1 MACTLV
7 PVPGTF
13 SDFEAPTGAQ
23 VTLVTKDH
31 IGVVLLAS
39 ATYAGADLVPVRSAV
54 PSIAF
59 TIVAGQ
65 KTLKLVAVFSAS
77 TAGRGELREQS
88 SLPPETGGGGAD
100 SQFLIDLPGK
110 DPFQVIRITGK

>member
-13 SDFEAPTGAQ
+13 SDFEAPKGAQ

-39 ATYAGADLVPVRSAV
+39 ATYAGADLVPARSAV
-54 PSIAF
+54 ASVSF
-59 TIVAGQ
+59 TIAEGQ

-77 TAGRGELREQS
+77 TAGRGELREES
-88 SLPPETGGGGAD
+88 ALPPGGGAPD